1 MRNDVNQDGNSEQD
15 FLWRAS
21 RNSVTAQ
28 RHTLCSSM
36 AAAGLQSTDVLHY
49 ESRAIRAGLK
59 ASINRLTS
67 AKGYIPSSLTP
78 EELRQHG
85 VPQDWSAPKV
95 IVDFEEVRNGLCR
108 GGMQW
113 RVRCYGQCPGRMASA
128 LCFAAA
134 MSRGADEK
142 QGVHDW
148 VCAPGSS
155 IGHVHKGCAR

>member
-1 MRNDVNQDGNSEQD
+1 M
-15 FLWRAS
+15 
-21 RNSVTAQ
+21 TALHSG
-28 RHTLCSSM
+28 RTLCSSM

-59 ASINRLTS
+59 ASINRLAS

-95 IVDFEEVRNGLCR
+95 IVDFEEVRNGPSR

-113 RVRCYGQCPGRMASA
+113 RVRCEGRVAHAPRS
-128 LCFAAA
+128 AAA
-134 MSRGADEK
+134 TSRGLTWK
-142 QGVHDW
+142 QGIHGW
-148 VCAPGSS
+148 
-155 IGHVHKGCAR
+155 CARQGVAQHTYTTGAQDVDKLPFPARPEPCVNHPDPP